1 MRGSLLMS
9 EPHSLPTSSVERGS
23 LSVVVLGTP
32 GSGRSLLVEALSQD
46 ANSDQ
51 QSLKCRLHDL
61 AEVQALTTFKS
72 KEDGLAAILGSA
84 DALILTTDISAS
96 PFQVDAELREYARF
110 LHNLEDER
118 GRNNS
123 VDGFPVFLVLTK

>member
-1 MRGSLLMS
+1 MS

-32 GSGRSLLVEALSQD
+32 GSGRSLLVEALSQN
-46 ANSDQ
+46 ANNDQ
-51 QSLKCRLHDL
+51 QSLRCRLHDL

-96 PFQVDAELREYARF
+96 PFQVDAELKEYARF
-110 LHNLEDER
+110 LHSLEDER

-123 VDGFPVFLVLTK
+123 VGGFPVFLVQIGRAHV